1 MEIILQPL
9 MNGIMTG
16 GTYALLAVGT
26 TIIFG
31 VMRMVNFANGSI
43 FMIGMYFTWWVW
55 SLLGW
60 SIYALIPFVVILM
73 AIVAYIS
80 FKTSI
85 APILLKDRSSVII
98 VTVGLSYVL
107 QNLATIIFGA
117 TPLNVPSDLRYA
129 SLVIGN
135 VALPWLRILAFLAA
149 LVLTIGLNIV
159 ISKTS
164 YGRCM
169 RATSENTEIAEMLGI
184 NTKRIFATSW
194 ILGTVLMGIS
204 GLLLVPLYNI
214 TPAVGN
220 VFRSTALIAVVLGG
234 LGDIRGAFIS
244 GIALG
249 VVEQFV
255 SVFIDPQLG
264 LAGMMILYLV
274 VLQIKPLGLFGKGE
288 RVA

>member
-1 MEIILQPL
+1 MQPL
-9 MNGIMTG
+9 MNGILAG

-31 VMRMVNFANGSI
+31 VMRMVNFANGSM
-43 FMIGMYFTWWVW
+43 FMVGMYFTWWVW

-60 SIYALIPFVVILM
+60 NIYALIPFVMVLM
-73 AIVAYIS
+73 ALVAYVS

-85 APILLKDRSSVII
+85 APILMKDRSSVII
-98 VTVGLSYVL
+98 ITVGLSYVL
-107 QNLATIIFGA
+107 QNLATIVFGA
-117 TPLNVPSDLRYA
+117 VPLNVPSELRYSA
-129 SLVIGN
+129 LVIGDI
-135 VALPWLRILAFLAA
+135 ALPWLRILAFLSA
-149 LVLTIGLNIV
+149 LLLTGGLNIL

-169 RATSENTEIAEMLGI
+169 RATSENVEIAEMLGI
-184 NTKRIFATSW
+184 NTKKIFVTAW
-194 ILGTVLMGIS
+194 ILGTALMGIS
-204 GLLLVPLYNI
+204 GLLLAPLYNI

-220 VFRSTALIAVVLGG
+220 VLRSTALIAVVLGG

-249 VVEQFV
+249 IVEQFV

-264 LAGMMILYLV
+264 VAGMMILYLI

>member
-1 MEIILQPL
+1 MEILLQPL
-9 MNGIMTG
+9 INGVLSG

-31 VMRMVNFANGSI
+31 VMRMVNFASGAL
-43 FMIGMYFTWWVW
+43 FMVGMYLTWWAW
-55 SLLGW
+55 SVLGW
-60 SIYALIPFVVILM
+60 SLYALIPFVLLAISLLAYVCFKLSVAPLLM
-73 AIVAYIS
+73 
-80 FKTSI
+80 
-85 APILLKDRSSVII
+85 KDRSSVII

-107 QNLATIIFGA
+107 QNLATIVFGA

-129 SLVIGN
+129 SLIIGDL
-135 VALPWLRILAFLAA
+135 ALPWLRVIAFLAA
-149 LVLTIGLNIV
+149 LGLTLGLNLV

-169 RATSENTEIAEMLGI
+169 RATSENMEIAEMLGV
-184 NTKRIFATSW
+184 NTRRVFITSW
-194 ILGTVLMGIS
+194 VLGIALIGIA
-204 GLLLVPLYNI
+204 GLLLTPLYNI

-244 GIALG
+244 GVALG

-255 SVFIDPQLG
+255 SVFIHPQLG
-264 LAGMMILYLV
+264 LAGMMILYLII
-274 VLQIKPLGLFGKGE
+274 LQIKPLGLFGKGE